1 MVNNSININKTNN
14 HLSSLESLTHH
25 LSSWLTTWAFDSP
38 LEFLTH
44 LWLEFLTHH
53 LSPWLTTWVPWVL
66 ESPFEFLTHHLSS
79 WLTTW
84 VLDSPLEFLLTTW
97 VLDSPLESLT
107 HHSSSWLT
115 TWVLDSPLESLTH
128 HCVWD
133 SPFCAQNNKECTSG
147 TCDLFLVGTRQ
158 HFILQGSPNLIL
170 IILDI
175 TLISFIWKNKKAVIF
190 LECSI
195 ILFLHATDFPV

>member
-53 LSPWLTTWVPWVL
+53 LS
-66 ESPFEFLTHHLSS
+66 S
-79 WLTTW
+79 WLTIW
-84 VLDSPLEFLLTTW
+84 VLDSPLEFLESLTHHLSYWLTTW
-97 VLDSPLESLT
+97 VIDSPLESLT
-107 HHSSSWLT
+107 HHLSPWLT
-115 TWVLDSPLESLTH
+115 T
-128 HCVWD
+128 CVWD

-158 HFILQGSPNLIL
+158 HFILQGSLNLIL

-175 TLISFIWKNKKAVIF
+175 TLISFI
-190 LECSI
+190 
-195 ILFLHATDFPV
+195 

>member
-53 LSPWLTTWVPWVL
+53 LSPWLTTWVLDSPL
-66 ESPFEFLTHHLSS
+66 ELLTHHLSFWLTCDLS
-79 WLTTW
+79 FWLTTW
-84 VLDSPLEFLLTTW
+84 VLDSPLEFL
-97 VLDSPLESLT
+97 ESLT
-107 HHSSSWLT
+107 HHLSHWLT
-115 TWVLDSPLESLTH
+115 T
-128 HCVWD
+128 CVWD

-158 HFILQGSPNLIL
+158 HFILQGSLNLIL

-175 TLISFIWKNKKAVIF
+175 TLISFI
-190 LECSI
+190 
-195 ILFLHATDFPV
+195 

>member
-53 LSPWLTTWVPWVL
+53 LSPWLTTWVLDSPLEFL
-66 ESPFEFLTHHLSS
+66 ESLTHHLSS

-84 VLDSPLEFLLTTW
+84 VLDSPLEFLTHPLTHHSSSWLTIW

-107 HHSSSWLT
+107 HHLSHWLT
-115 TWVLDSPLESLTH
+115 T
-128 HCVWD
+128 CVWD

-158 HFILQGSPNLIL
+158 HFILQGSLNLIL

-175 TLISFIWKNKKAVIF
+175 TLISFI
-190 LECSI
+190 
-195 ILFLHATDFPV
+195 

>member
-25 LSSWLTTWAFDSP
+25 LSFWLTCD
-38 LEFLTH
+38 
-44 LWLEFLTHH
+44 
-53 LSPWLTTWVPWVL
+53 LSFWLTTWVL
-66 ESPFEFLTHHLSS
+66 DSLLEFLTHHLSS

-84 VLDSPLEFLLTTW
+84 VLDSPLELLTHHLSPWLTTQ

-107 HHSSSWLT
+107 HHLSPWLT
-115 TWVLDSPLESLTH
+115 T
-128 HCVWD
+128 CVWD

-158 HFILQGSPNLIL
+158 HFILQGSLNLIL

-175 TLISFIWKNKKAVIF
+175 TLISFI
-190 LECSI
+190 
-195 ILFLHATDFPV
+195 